1 MAAVCSH
8 LFKRSIQNPAK
19 NVSKTSKNLDFG
31 GLGAPFGGSWGA
43 LGELLGPVLPQE
55 APRTVK
61 IAKIVASRL
70 PSWGPI
76 WGMLAPSSRK
86 KSSEH
91 GFLRGPVQDHFF
103 SDFGVLFWGVQDSK
117 NEVLAS
123 TRIKFSLFH
132 EVRFFF
138 DLGLHFGR
146 SRAPFWNFWEVSIHM
161 LDVLGTGWTY
171 MHNLLLS
178 SVAAWDSQG

>member
-8 LFKRSIQNPAK
+8 LLKRSIQNPAK

-70 PSWGPI
+70 PSWDPI

-86 KSSEH
+86 EAAEH
-91 GFLRGPVQDHFF
+91 EFLGSAMRYHFF
-103 SDFGVLFWGVQDSK
+103 CDFLSSATDKEKTSYK
-117 NEVLAS
+117 NEA
-123 TRIKFSLFH
+123 FP
-132 EVRFFF
+132 
-138 DLGLHFGR
+138 GGR
-146 SRAPFWNFWEVSIHM
+146 
-161 LDVLGTGWTY
+161 
-171 MHNLLLS
+171 
-178 SVAAWDSQG
+178 

>member
-8 LFKRSIQNPAK
+8 LVKRFIQNPAK
-19 NVSKTSKNLDFG
+19 NVSQISKNLDFG

-70 PSWGPI
+70 PSWDRN

-91 GFLRGPVQDHFF
+91 GFLRGPVQDHFLSYF
-103 SDFGVLFWGVQDSK
+103 FVLFWGGPGQQK
-117 NEVLAS
+117 
-123 TRIKFSLFH
+123 
-132 EVRFFF
+132 
-138 DLGLHFGR
+138 
-146 SRAPFWNFWEVSIHM
+146 
-161 LDVLGTGWTY
+161 
-171 MHNLLLS
+171 
-178 SVAAWDSQG
+178 

>member
-70 PSWGPI
+70 PSWAQFGAC
-76 WGMLAPSSRK
+76 WRQVREKSLPSMV
-86 KSSEH
+86 
-91 GFLRGPVQDHFF
+91 F
-103 SDFGVLFWGVQDSK
+103 
-117 NEVLAS
+117 
-123 TRIKFSLFH
+123 
-132 EVRFFF
+132 
-138 DLGLHFGR
+138 
-146 SRAPFWNFWEVSIHM
+146 
-161 LDVLGTGWTY
+161 
-171 MHNLLLS
+171 
-178 SVAAWDSQG
+178 